1 MVVCLEAVGIGV
13 LFPLLAHVQ
22 DAHHLPTYTLGLMS
36 GASFFAALIAQ
47 VGAGPLLDGH
57 RARPLL
63 IAGVL
68 LGAAALVW
76 FAFAGGLGGLIGA
89 RALGGVGYGI
99 VSPAALRQASLGAT
113 GDRRGKR
120 LGVLSSAQMTGFVI
134 GPLFG
139 SVLYAA
145 GGLKTPFE
153 VVGGL
158 LALAGIGVAVL
169 PDYSAARR
177 PPSEP
182 VLRDVP
188 SSRDVPA
195 SRNAPASRNVP
206 ARPATPRGSTPGCST
221 SDIASAIATS
231 DPSVAASG
239 SAVPIP
245 AAQTPIPVAAG
256 VRRRGGRAV
265 GGHRASGGGRSIGG
279 SRVLGNRWRE
289 LAGIPIAPLVAV
301 LLLGAA
307 LQLPNGLYDALWSRM
322 LTDRGASAL
331 LIGLSLS
338 FFGVPFVVLAPLGGK
353 LAERRGPLL
362 AAGFGLLAADCFMAA
377 YGFVPWPILI
387 VALGVGEACVQSVAI
402 PGGFAAVGRVF
413 SDERIAAG
421 QGLFGGVGTIA
432 AGSAA
437 VIGAPLYAAYGGPAA
452 FGGGAALSAV
462 LVIAALLV
470 GRGSSLAAASG
481 GTPERADA
489 DGTDTRGT
497 DTGGTDGD
505 DSGQGATETS
515 RAGSTTT
522 PGPADGEGQGSDPS
536 GIRPGPNSRCR
547 P

>member
-1 MVVCLEAVGIGV
+1 MCLEAVGIGV

-22 DAHHLPTYTLGLMS
+22 DTHHLPTYTLGLMS

-68 LGAAALVW
+68 AGAAGLVW
-76 FAFAGGLGGLIGA
+76 FAFAGGLGGLVGA

-99 VSPAALRQASLGAT
+99 VSPAALRQASLGAS

-120 LGVLSSAQMTGFVI
+120 LGVLSSAQMAGFVI

-145 GGLKTPFE
+145 GGLRTPFL

-158 LALAGIGVAVL
+158 LALTGIGVAVL
-169 PDYSAARR
+169 PDYSPARR
-177 PPSEP
+177 PASEP
-182 VLRDVP
+182 VTGV
-188 SSRDVPA
+188 VA
-195 SRNAPASRNVP
+195 AG
-206 ARPATPRGSTPGCST
+206 RGRSGVGTPG
-221 SDIASAIATS
+221 AAV
-231 DPSVAASG
+231 VAPGCRVPTPAARAG
-239 SAVPIP
+239 APIP
-245 AAQTPIPVAAG
+245 AAGPG
-256 VRRRGGRAV
+256 RGDRAI
-265 GGHRASGGGRSIGG
+265 GGGR
-279 SRVLGNRWRE
+279 VLGDRWRE
-289 LAGIPIAPLVAV
+289 LAGIPVAPLVAV

-362 AAGFGLLAADCFMAA
+362 AGGFGLLAADCFMAA

-402 PGGFAAVGRVF
+402 PGGFASVGRVF

-470 GRGSSLAAASG
+470 GRGSSLATASG
-481 GTPERADA
+481 RSPDEP
-489 DGTDTRGT
+489 
-497 DTGGTDGD
+497 GD
-505 DSGQGATETS
+505 DP
-515 RAGSTTT
+515 AGPLS
-522 PGPADGEGQGSDPS
+522 PPPA
-536 GIRPGPNSRCR
+536 IRPEPSSRCR